1 MQVHE
6 YTAQISPLDV
16 RPFTQQAAL
25 PVSSVHRLLLELA
38 DEDAVPQA
46 RLASSARRL
55 TRWAG
60 NRSWI

>member
-25 PVSSVHRLLLELA
+25 PVSSVRRLLLELA
-38 DEDAVPQA
+38 DENAVPQA
-46 RLASSARRL
+46 R
-55 TRWAG
+55 
-60 NRSWI
+60 